1 MTRKTLALLACTLIA
16 PAVAAAQTGGLT
28 KIQLY
33 ALQQQLKLECG
44 LHYATGVYDP
54 PTRAAI
60 RTCNQKYGTTGNG
73 AALLSAMNIGF
84 SSGDAPPT
92 SVSDVPRGMG
102 TPAYNVQT
110 GTAAVMGDSMSMGRD
125 SVGAANRRG
134 AMARRRAHGVMG
146 DNMSMGRDS
155 VGARNRARRGKGRGM
170 GRDSVSHGDSVEEA
184 NESSTAERHETGG
197 TMKPAKTKPTKTT
210 KTGKKY

>member
-16 PAVAAAQTGGLT
+16 PAVAVAQTGGLT

-33 ALQQQLKLECG
+33 ALQQQLKIECG
-44 LHYATGVYDP
+44 LHYATGVYDG

-73 AALLSAMNIGF
+73 AALLAAMNIGF
-84 SSGDAPPT
+84 SSGDNPPS

-102 TPAYNVQT
+102 TPAYNVT
-110 GTAAVMGDSMSMGRD
+110 GSGSMVMGDSMSMGRD

-134 AMARRRAHGVMG
+134 AMARRRARGVMG
-146 DNMSMGRDS
+146 DSMSMGRDS
-155 VGARNRARRGKGRGM
+155 VGARNRARGGMRGGM
-170 GRDSVSHGDSVEEA
+170 MRDSAGRARRDSIRRARGD
-184 NESSTAERHETGG
+184 TTHE
-197 TMKPAKTKPTKTT
+197 
-210 KTGKKY
+210 

>member
-33 ALQQQLKLECG
+33 ALQQQLKIECG

-73 AALLSAMNIGF
+73 AALLAAMNIGF
-84 SSGDAPPT
+84 SAGDNPPS

-102 TPAYNVQT
+102 TPAYNVT
-110 GTAAVMGDSMSMGRD
+110 GSGSMTMSSDSTMSGMGMTMSDS
-125 SVGAANRRG
+125 A
-134 AMARRRAHGVMG
+134 
-146 DNMSMGRDS
+146 
-155 VGARNRARRGKGRGM
+155 RARRAARGRSRGM
-170 GRDSVSHGDSVEEA
+170 PPMPAASDTSERARRIRAARARRDSIARARGD
-184 NESSTAERHETGG
+184 TIHQ
-197 TMKPAKTKPTKTT
+197 
-210 KTGKKY
+210 